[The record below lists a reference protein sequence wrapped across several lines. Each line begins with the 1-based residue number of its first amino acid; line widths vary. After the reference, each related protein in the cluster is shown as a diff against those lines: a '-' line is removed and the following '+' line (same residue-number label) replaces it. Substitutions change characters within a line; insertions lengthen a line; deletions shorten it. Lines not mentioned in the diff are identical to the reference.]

1 MPLKRLNT
9 CMRYHLY
16 HNDVG
21 YHLIVDTLLDQIIGK
36 IRSEKQALRIVQ
48 KLNRAVKEERL
59 NAKIH

>member
-1 MPLKRLNT
+1 
-9 CMRYHLY
+9 MRYHLY